1 MAIAW
6 RVSEDV
12 DDTELVRRIGER
24 RQDALAE
31 VYRRHSGAVFALAQ
45 RITRNQTLAEEITQ
59 EIFVRLWNRWESYD
73 PDRGSVRSFLLAHTH
88 GRSVDLIRSESSRR
102 MREERETRQ
111 LVAAAGPTLEEE
123 VVEMQMAEHVR
134 GALASLHEAERSAI
148 ELAYFGGHSYREVA
162 EILGEPEG
170 TVKSRIRS
178 GLKRL
183 ASSLRDMGL
192 EP

>member
-1 MAIAW
+1 MALAW
-6 RVSEDV
+6 RVSEDI
-12 DDTELVRRIGER
+12 DDAELVRRIGGG

-31 VYRRHSGAVFALAQ
+31 IYRRHSGAVFALAL
-45 RITRNQTLAEEITQ
+45 RITKNRTLAEEITQ
-59 EIFVRLWNRWESYD
+59 EIFVRLWKRWESYD
-73 PDRGSVRSFLLAHTH
+73 PERGTVRSFLLTHTH

-134 GALASLHEAERSAI
+134 GALENLTDEERSAI

-170 TVKSRIRS
+170 TVKSRIRT

-183 ASSLRDMGL
+183 AGSLREMGL